1 MLFSQMTSPVL
12 EASTSSGMNP
22 AQLCGHS
29 CFRICD
35 NAKAE
40 ERERGKRERKKR
52 EERERKESS
61 GDQTERPEKKDKS
74 GKSGKS
80 GKPTS

>member
-40 ERERGKRERKKR
+40 ERERGKRERKER
-52 EERERKESS
+52 EERERGKRERKER
-61 GDQTERPEKKDKS
+61 DERE
-74 GKSGKS
+74 
-80 GKPTS
+80 

>member
-40 ERERGKRERKKR
+40 ERERKEREERERGKRERKKR
-52 EERERKESS
+52 EERER
-61 GDQTERPEKKDKS
+61 
-74 GKSGKS
+74 
-80 GKPTS
+80 